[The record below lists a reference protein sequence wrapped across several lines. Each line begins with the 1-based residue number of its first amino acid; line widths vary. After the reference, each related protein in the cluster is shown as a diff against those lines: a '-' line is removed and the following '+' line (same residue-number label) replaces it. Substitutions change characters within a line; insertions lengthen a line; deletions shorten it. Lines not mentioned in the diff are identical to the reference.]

1 MKHHHIY
8 RAYGLTIESELELP
22 ELIED
27 NGVPEVSVR
36 FGTAP
41 EMPDANIGRN
51 QRVRA
56 TKDELL
62 LMVEDVATYYVEGGN
77 RIIVEPIATGDEAAI
92 RLFLLGSAFGAL
104 LQQRGYYV
112 LHGSAVEV
120 NGRAFIF
127 SGTSGAGK
135 STLSATLSQ
144 KGYPLIS
151 DDVCAI
157 KIQPGQPPTIVSGFP
172 RIKLCKDAAQLL
184 QKDCD
189 TGLPVRTGF
198 EKYNFS
204 IDDVLMKNEVP
215 LGGIFVIRK
224 SEHEGIR
231 IEPITGL
238 RKISVLVKNTYRIR
252 FVKIRR
258 DEQRMLEQCATL
270 SSRVEVYNLYR
281 GKTGS
286 SAQEIAEYLE
296 KNQCFD

>member
-120 NGRAFIF
+120 FTPFAPRALIF
-127 SGTSGAGK
+127 
-135 STLSATLSQ
+135 Q
-144 KGYPLIS
+144 
-151 DDVCAI
+151 
-157 KIQPGQPPTIVSGFP
+157 
-172 RIKLCKDAAQLL
+172 
-184 QKDCD
+184 
-189 TGLPVRTGF
+189 
-198 EKYNFS
+198 
-204 IDDVLMKNEVP
+204 
-215 LGGIFVIRK
+215 
-224 SEHEGIR
+224 
-231 IEPITGL
+231 
-238 RKISVLVKNTYRIR
+238 
-252 FVKIRR
+252 
-258 DEQRMLEQCATL
+258 
-270 SSRVEVYNLYR
+270 
-281 GKTGS
+281 
-286 SAQEIAEYLE
+286 
-296 KNQCFD
+296 